1 MNAQN
6 TSSNHTATEY
16 SQSTYGAPSSSRESE
31 SRIDK
36 AYLTSI
42 RAILKFACLL
52 VCLIAF
58 ICLVATTQCNGTH
71 VFLATVAWL
80 VIIMQMMIIII
91 FILRLQVK
99 FPGIDF
105 EFLDFFA
112 TSHDALYLLI
122 SSSITINYC
131 RVPGQVAGGVMGLI
145 AFLLLTGDA
154 ITIFLARRQE
164 TVANT
169 NSSTGR

>member
-6 TSSNHTATEY
+6 TSSNHSTTEY
-16 SQSTYGAPSSSRESE
+16 GTTPSRESE
-31 SRIDK
+31 TRFDK

-42 RAILKFACLL
+42 RGILKFICLL
-52 VCLIAF
+52 ICLIAF
-58 ICLVATTQCNGTH
+58 ICLVSTPQCNGTH
-71 VFLATVAWL
+71 VFLATVTWL
-80 VIIMQMMIIII
+80 VILMQVIIIII
-91 FILRLQVK
+91 FIFRLQAK

-122 SSSITINYC
+122 ASSITIHYC
-131 RVPGQVAGGVMGLI
+131 RIPGQVAGGILGLV

-164 TVANT
+164 TVTNT
-169 NSSTGR
+169 NSNTVR